1 MLIKLDLKSNNQKS
15 LRILMSVFNEYCK
28 MYDPQSLFTGH
39 NKKLKRV
46 VISVLKSPHVNKTA
60 QEQFEYKIFKGK
72 LFFKSKN
79 FLRILLLLKKF
90 SNNLFSDV
98 NIKVCFITKPKE
110 SLHLKNYHLTKIN
123 SSYLKIAD
131 INGEKLL
138 NSSCFNSSVGR
149 AKD

>member
-1 MLIKLDLKSNNQKS
+1 MLIKLDLKSHNHKS
-15 LRILMSVFNEYCK
+15 LRILMNVFNEFCK
-28 MYDPQSLFTGH
+28 IYDPQSLLIGH
-39 NKKLKRV
+39 NKKLKTT

-79 FLRILLLLKKF
+79 FLKILLLLKNF
-90 SNNLFSDV
+90 SKNLFSDV
-98 NIKVCFITKPKE
+98 NIKICFI
-110 SLHLKNYHLTKIN
+110 LKDNEFTHFKDYHLTKID

-131 INGEKLL
+131 INGEILL
-138 NSSCFNSSVGR
+138 STSCFNSSVGR